1 MIPLR
6 DDQPSFSTPF
16 INYFLIGLNVVVF
29 LWELSVGHR
38 TLTVFLFQFGVV
50 PQHTLAVLTGQSYD
64 SPATAILPL
73 FTSMFLHAS
82 FLHVAG
88 NMLFLWIFGD
98 NVEDYLGHFRY
109 LVFYL
114 GSGLAADL
122 SHILLNASSRV
133 PSVGASGAIAG
144 VMGAYF
150 ILYPRARVL
159 TWFPPI
165 FLFHV
170 PAWLMLG
177 YWFVGN
183 FLSGTLTSIAETTQ
197 TSAGGVAFW
206 AHVGGFVAGVLM
218 IKVFPERPHRYRYG
232 AW

>member
-6 DDQPSFSTPF
+6 DDQPTFSTPF
-16 INYFLIGLNVVVF
+16 VNYFLIVLNVVVF
-29 LWELSVGHR
+29 FWELSVSHR
-38 TLTVFLFQFGVV
+38 ALNSVMFEFGVV
-50 PQHTLAVLTGQSYD
+50 PHHTLAVLAGQSPD
-64 SPATAILPL
+64 GLATAVLPL
-73 FTSMFLHAS
+73 FTSLFLHAS

-98 NVEDYLGHFRY
+98 NVEDYIGHFQY

-114 GSGLAADL
+114 VSGVAAGAT
-122 SHILLNASSRV
+122 HILLNQASPI

-159 TWFPPI
+159 VWFPPI

-177 YWFVGN
+177 YWFLGN
-183 FLSGTLTSIAETTQ
+183 FLSGFATAIAETSQ
-197 TSAGGVAFW
+197 TSGGIAFW
-206 AHVGGFVAGVLM
+206 AHVGGFVAGVIM
-218 IKVFPERPHRYRYG
+218 IHLFGERPQRYRYG
-232 AW
+232 TW

>member
-16 INYFLIGLNVVVF
+16 INYFLIVLNVVVF
-29 LWELSVGHR
+29 LWELSVSHR
-38 TLTVFLFQFGVV
+38 ALGSFLAEFGVI
-50 PQHTLAVLTGQSYD
+50 PQHTILVLTGHS
-64 SPATAILPL
+64 SGPPTAIILPFL
-73 FTSMFLHAS
+73 TSMFLHAS
-82 FLHVAG
+82 FLHVGG

-109 LVFYL
+109 LLFYL
-114 GSGLAADL
+114 VSGLAAEVT
-122 SHILLNASSRV
+122 HILLNAHSSV
-133 PSVGASGAIAG
+133 PSIGASGAIAG

-159 TWFPPI
+159 VWFPPI

-177 YWFVGN
+177 YWFLIN
-183 FLSGTLTSIAETTQ
+183 FLSGTATSIAESTQ
-197 TSAGGVAFW
+197 SSGGVAFW
-206 AHVGGFVAGVLM
+206 AHVGGFVAGMLM
-218 IKVFPERPHRYRYG
+218 VKVFSERPHRYRYG
-232 AW
+232 TW

>member
-6 DDQPSFSTPF
+6 DDQPTFSTPF
-16 INYFLIGLNVVVF
+16 VNYFLIALNVVVF
-29 LWELSVGHR
+29 FWELSVSHR
-38 TLTVFLFQFGVV
+38 ALNSVMFEFGVV
-50 PQHTLAVLTGQSYD
+50 PHHTLAVLAGQSPD
-64 SPATAILPL
+64 GLATAVLPL
-73 FTSMFLHAS
+73 FTSLFLHAS

-98 NVEDYLGHFRY
+98 NVEDYIGHFQY

-114 GSGLAADL
+114 VSGVAAGAT
-122 SHILLNASSRV
+122 HILLNQASPI

-159 TWFPPI
+159 VWFPPI

-177 YWFVGN
+177 YWFLGN
-183 FLSGTLTSIAETTQ
+183 FLSGFATEIAETSQ
-197 TSAGGVAFW
+197 SSGGIAFW
-206 AHVGGFVAGVLM
+206 AHVGGFVAGVIM
-218 IKVFPERPHRYRYG
+218 IRLFGERPQRYRYG
-232 AW
+232 TW

>member
-6 DDQPSFSTPF
+6 DDQPTFSTPF
-16 INYFLIGLNVVVF
+16 VNYFLIVLNVVVF
-29 LWELSVGHR
+29 FWELSVSHR
-38 TLTVFLFQFGVV
+38 ALNSLMFEFGVV
-50 PQHTLAVLTGQSYD
+50 PHHTLAVLAGQSPD
-64 SPATAILPL
+64 GLATAVLPL
-73 FTSMFLHAS
+73 FTSLFLHAS

-98 NVEDYLGHFRY
+98 NVEDYIGHFQY

-114 GSGLAADL
+114 VSGVAAGA
-122 SHILLNASSRV
+122 SHILLNQASPI

-159 TWFPPI
+159 VWFPPI

-177 YWFVGN
+177 YWFLIN
-183 FLSGTLTSIAETTQ
+183 FLSGTATSIAESTQ
-197 TSAGGVAFW
+197 ASGGVAFW
-206 AHVGGFVAGVLM
+206 AHVGGFVAGMLM
-218 IKVFPERPHRYRYG
+218 VKVFSERPHRYRYG
-232 AW
+232 TW

>member
-6 DDQPSFSTPF
+6 DDQPTFSTPF
-16 INYFLIGLNVVVF
+16 VNYFLIALNVVVF
-29 LWELSVGHR
+29 FWELSVSHR
-38 TLTVFLFQFGVV
+38 ALNSLMFEFGVV
-50 PQHTLAVLTGQSYD
+50 PHHTLAVLAGQSPD
-64 SPATAILPL
+64 GPATAVLPL
-73 FTSMFLHAS
+73 FTSLFLHAS

-98 NVEDYLGHFRY
+98 NVEDYIGHFQY

-114 GSGLAADL
+114 VSGVAAGAT
-122 SHILLNASSRV
+122 HILLNQASPI

-150 ILYPRARVL
+150 ILYP
-159 TWFPPI
+159 PI

-177 YWFVGN
+177 YWFLGN
-183 FLSGTLTSIAETTQ
+183 FLSGFATEIAETSQ
-197 TSAGGVAFW
+197 TSGGIAFW
-206 AHVGGFVAGVLM
+206 AHVGGVGAGVIM
-218 IKVFPERPHRYRYG
+218 IRLFGERPQRYRYG
-232 AW
+232 TW